1 MVNDIINKM
10 KYRLNLSL
18 KLKFNYLLKT
28 VIRDEV
34 KPLFEKTQI
43 CVPILEKTYNSALKA
58 SKSSIEAGAD
68 LLELRIDFIENPDPD
83 DIKDLIQEINFP
95 LIATNR
101 RKEENGFF
109 KGSESDR
116 IDIIM
121 EAAKVAD
128 ITDIELG
135 TGQDDLSKVLKTA
148 DSSIV
153 SYHDFEKTPDKD
165 FLLEIVSKELKLGDI
180 AKFAVMPKTM
190 GDTLTVLN
198 VLSEVENT
206 VGISMGD
213 MGSYT
218 RVVAPLFGS
227 PITFASYENSS
238 APGQLSIETTR
249 DFINKLK

>member
-1 MVNDIINKM
+1 M
-10 KYRLNLSL
+10 
-18 KLKFNYLLKT
+18 
-28 VIRDEV
+28 
-34 KPLFEKTQI
+34 KPLFNKTRI
-43 CVPILEKTYNSALKA
+43 CVPILEKTYESALQS

-83 DIKDLIQEINFP
+83 DVKNLIQEINFP

-109 KGSESDR
+109 KGSESER
-116 IDIIM
+116 IEIIL
-121 EAAKVAD
+121 EAAKVAE
-128 ITDIELG
+128 IVDIELG
-135 TGQDDLSKVLKTA
+135 TDRDDLNQVLKT
-148 DSSIV
+148 STLSIV
-153 SYHDFEKTPDKD
+153 SYHDFEKTPVKD
-165 FLLEIVSKELKLGDI
+165 FLLEIVEKELKLGDM

-190 GDTLTVLN
+190 ADTLTVLN

-238 APGQLSIETTR
+238 APGQLDIKTTR
-249 DFINKLK
+249 NFINKLKK

>member
-1 MVNDIINKM
+1 M
-10 KYRLNLSL
+10 
-18 KLKFNYLLKT
+18 
-28 VIRDEV
+28 
-34 KPLFEKTQI
+34 KPLFSKTQV
-43 CVPILEKTYNSALKA
+43 CVPILEKTYESVLKA

-68 LLELRIDFIENPDPD
+68 LLELRIDFMDNPDPD
-83 DIKDLIQEINFP
+83 DINNLIQEINFP

-109 KGSESDR
+109 NGLESDR
-116 IDIIM
+116 IEIIL
-121 EAAKVAD
+121 EAAKVAE
-128 ITDIELG
+128 IVDIELG
-135 TGQDDLSKVLKTA
+135 ANPDDLNKVLKIA
-148 DSSIV
+148 NLSIV

-165 FLLEIVSKELKLGDI
+165 FLLEIVNKELELGDI
-180 AKFAVMPKTM
+180 AKFAVMPKRM
-190 GDTLTVLN
+190 SDTLTVLD

-238 APGQLSIETTR
+238 APGQLNIKTTR
-249 DFINKLK
+249 DFINKLAK